1 MMQVLTVPLGA
12 RSYPI
17 YIGSNLLSDGDLL
30 LRHIE
35 SRQAMIVTNETV
47 APLYLDQVAGHLQGK
62 QLSTVIL
69 PDGEEYKTLDS
80 AMAVF
85 DKLLEHKFSRSAHLI
100 ALGGGVI
107 GDLTGFAAACY
118 QRGIPF
124 LQIPTTLL
132 AQVDS
137 SVGGKSAVNH
147 PRGKNMIGA
156 FHQPKAVIAD
166 TDTLI
171 TLADAELSA
180 GLAEVVKY
188 GLIRDPEFFIWLEE
202 HIEALLAREP
212 AALSFAIERSC
223 RNKAE
228 VVAADERESGE
239 RATLNLGHTFGHAVE
254 TGLGY
259 GEVLH
264 GEAVAIGMCQAA
276 DLSRRLGWLSDED
289 VERIVALLRRARLPV
304 TPPPSLDA
312 DVYLE
317 HMAVDK
323 KNVEGKLRLILL
335 ERIGKATLPM
345 PVDMGPLRATLEHYG
360 RH

>member
-1 MMQVLTVPLGA
+1 MRTLTVALGI

-17 YIGSNLLSDGDLL
+17 YIGANLLGQSGSLA
-30 LRHIE
+30 RHI
-35 SRQAMIVTNETV
+35 SSSQVMIVTNETV
-47 APLYLDQVAGHLQGK
+47 APLYLDRVAARLQDK
-62 QLSTVIL
+62 QLTTVVL
-69 PDGEEYKTLDS
+69 PDGEEYKTIES

-85 DKLLEHKFSRSAHLI
+85 DRLLDRRFSRSAHLV

-118 QRGIPF
+118 QRGVPF
-124 LQIPTTLL
+124 IQVPTTLL

-137 SVGGKSAVNH
+137 SVGGKTAVNH

-156 FHQPKAVIAD
+156 FYQPKCVIAD
-166 TDTLI
+166 TDTLS
-171 TLADAELSA
+171 TLPDRELSA
-180 GLAEVVKY
+180 GLAEVIKY
-188 GLIRDPEFFIWLEE
+188 GLIRDPEFFAWLEA
-202 HIEALLAREP
+202 HMEALLGRETE
-212 AALSFAIERSC
+212 ALTYAIERSC

-259 GEVLH
+259 GQVLH

-276 DLSRRLGWLSDED
+276 DLSRRMGWLTDAD
-289 VERIVALLRRARLPV
+289 VERVIAILQRARLPV
-304 TPPPSLDA
+304 VPPPELDA
-312 DVYLE
+312 GSYLE

-323 KNVEGKLRLILL
+323 KNVEGNLRLILL
-335 ERIGKATLPM
+335 ESIGKATLPM
-345 PVDMGPLRATLEHYG
+345 AVDIAKLTATLEEYG
-360 RH
+360 RT